1 MPSQRAGRAQAF
13 AATGITGS
21 QWHVSCTALDYVRL
35 WPGLRTLS
43 VTSDKEN
50 ETTSFFKL
58 FFWGGQFGH
67 QKWPWGSVAE
77 ALQEAAQSPAFPTL
91 RQGTAE
97 RSAAVRGIMT
107 PPGCCCSHRSGLSA
121 RSVPC
126 LLSGIPALKKLFG
139 VFFLLRINF
148 CFLKYCSSDLG
159 ESCKLISARCCWGHV
174 KPYFWFC
181 LWIRAG
187 LCLIFKKNIYFM
199 WNIMK
204 WKNLSDRHKD
214 PPSCIS
220 IPVYHN
226 VALILSIPKC
236 LQYYGALK
244 GILCDFIEWWLLSA
258 KIMDIIR
265 AFSIFTTSKYSHS
278 KYSYCLCVWL
288 DCPVACFME
297 SEDEIVFVKRHE
309 LLMKMNFRDKLSCN
323 HWLFHSMEIW
333 KELYINL
340 TKNCFFLGNSS
351 PALSKTAIAAF
362 LH

>member
-1 MPSQRAGRAQAF
+1 
-13 AATGITGS
+13 
-21 QWHVSCTALDYVRL
+21 
-35 WPGLRTLS
+35 
-43 VTSDKEN
+43 
-50 ETTSFFKL
+50 
-58 FFWGGQFGH
+58 
-67 QKWPWGSVAE
+67 
-77 ALQEAAQSPAFPTL
+77 
-91 RQGTAE
+91 
-97 RSAAVRGIMT
+97 MT

-187 LCLIFKKNIYFM
+187 LCLIFKKKKYFM

-204 WKNLSDRHKD
+204 WKNLSDRPKD